1 MLGIVSGK
9 ATPSSPKPSTP
20 RAKAAKGHEAMMQRS
35 SAHARGSPDLCDS
48 PPSAL
53 PSCLYVYACAACYG
67 RQIGW
72 GKYHADDA
80 HDASARARRGAGF
93 VIFCLVGWKGPD
105 T

>member
-1 MLGIVSGK
+1 ML
-9 ATPSSPKPSTP
+9 
-20 RAKAAKGHEAMMQRS
+20 EARQTCAIRPLLPCHLAYMCMRVR
-35 SAHARGSPDLCDS
+35 HAMAD
-48 PPSAL
+48 
-53 PSCLYVYACAACYG
+53 
-67 RQIGW
+67 IGW